1 MTKNRI
7 IAVGGGLI
15 ALGTI
20 GMVMNHGASPVALRA
35 AGGPTVTIE
44 NPLPL
49 PVTGGVSIT
58 GTPNVNVA
66 NTPNVNVNN
75 TPNVHVTNSPT
86 VQVGNSSA
94 SPVPTVATDNPA
106 RHVYGGGCA
115 VTTAASIHTLTFCNP
130 IPVVP
135 PGQVLVIQTV
145 TMQVAAGAGL
155 VRDSSFIT
163 TEGGSQVSTPISFTV
178 QPDGSLV
185 ATVPLVQY
193 ADANTP
199 LFCQIETTN
208 SAGFS
213 CTINGYTIT
222 P

>member
-106 RHVYGGGCA
+106 LQAFQYSNSSSTIGSQF
-115 VTTAASIHTLTFCNP
+115 T
-130 IPVVP
+130 VP
-135 PGQVLVIQTV
+135 AGKTLVIEQVSFTCLEPVGSTPTDFRMGVTV
-145 TMQVAAGAGL
+145 GGVSADYLFAPTIFSVPGTLELIYSQPAHIYA
-155 VRDSSFIT
+155 S
-163 TEGGSQVSTPISFTV
+163 GGSNVTFGTGSGVGNNSHCVVNVS
-178 QPDGSLV
+178 GHLV
-185 ATVPLVQY
+185 SPL
-193 ADANTP
+193 
-199 LFCQIETTN
+199 
-208 SAGFS
+208 
-213 CTINGYTIT
+213 
-222 P
+222 